1 MSLDEK
7 VFTDMEDLKKAAEEF
22 KNLVFSHGRDYKKAM
37 NYFKSLSLEKQ
48 TYIQRTS
55 PYNLGLRIIS
65 MKSV

>member
-7 VFTDMEDLKKAAEEF
+7 VTEVEDFKKAAEEF
-22 KNLVFSHGRDYKKAM
+22 RNLVFSRERDYRKAID
-37 NYFKSLSLEKQ
+37 YFKSLPLEKQ

>member
-7 VFTDMEDLKKAAEEF
+7 VFTNVELKKSAEEF
-22 KNLVFSHGRDYKKAM
+22 RNLVFSRERDYKKAM
-37 NYFKSLSLEKQ
+37 DYFKSLSLEKQ

-55 PYNLGLRIIS
+55 PYNLGLKILS